1 MYVHIHVG
9 IHIWG
14 MHKHFSLGELES
26 TVVGNE
32 DQKDLGQRNDTIR
45 VAFWE
50 DPLVLGH
57 Y

>member
-1 MYVHIHVG
+1 MYVRMHVG
-9 IHIWG
+9 IYIWD
-14 MHKHFSLGELES
+14 MCKHFSLGELEP

-32 DQKDLGQRNDTIR
+32 DQKGLGQRNDTIR

-50 DPLVLGH
+50 YPLVPGH